1 MPRLYVMVCLYIKIN
16 YQINYGNIFL
26 VILHSYAF
34 SHRPSAHLCMPASCL
49 LPYVFHGVVLHN
61 KGKTKFILT
70 LTLFYIK
77 YEKNKEK
84 RIQ

>member
-16 YQINYGNIFL
+16 YQINYGNIFH

-49 LPYVFHGVVLHN
+49 LPYVFLVFLGVRCVTQQKEN
-61 KGKTKFILT
+61 KIYSHINIILE
-70 LTLFYIK
+70 YKIRK
-77 YEKNKEK
+77 K
-84 RIQ
+84 